1 MTRTFPDLVIG
12 GVLIA
17 PFVSFAVAAGVLL
30 ALLRPLLGVVG
41 FERAFSNPPLAQ
53 LGIYVV
59 ILAVLI
65 VPF

>member
-1 MTRTFPDLVIG
+1 MTHTFPDLVIS
-12 GVLIA
+12 GVLVA
-17 PFVSFAVAAGVLL
+17 PFVSYAAAAGLL
-30 ALLRPLLGVVG
+30 FAMLRPLLRIVG

-65 VPF
+65 VLF